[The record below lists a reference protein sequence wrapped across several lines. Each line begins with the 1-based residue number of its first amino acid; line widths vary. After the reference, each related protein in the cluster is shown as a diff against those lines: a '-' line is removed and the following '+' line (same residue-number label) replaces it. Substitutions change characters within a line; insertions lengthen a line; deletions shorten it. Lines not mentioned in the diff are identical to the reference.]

1 MKPLDTAGTTATQA
15 LLNTGLPFLLQYFF
29 TRKYCPFTSIF
40 RILLVVSCC
49 KDWSPVRKSEM
60 NYNRKPGL
68 GDAIHSTSTCGGTTA
83 IKPKHLLEGCF
94 WEFFKEMNQRWIL
107 TNHTPKLSCSYL
119 LLLLLRGGQEMLL
132 LNRQSGGRGGWR
144 RRGRRRR
151 RRSRSRA
158 LLLLLLLRLLRL
170 PLLLLGGGCSF

>member
-29 TRKYCPFTSIF
+29 TRKVLSIYKYLSYII
-40 RILLVVSCC
+40 RSIMLLRLIP
-49 KDWSPVRKSEM
+49 SPKSEI

-83 IKPKHLLEGCF
+83 IKPKHLLEGYF

-119 LLLLLRGGQEMLL
+119 LLLLLLRGGQEMLL
-132 LNRQSGGRGGWR
+132 LNRQSCGRGGWR

-158 LLLLLLLRLLRL
+158 LLLLLRLLRL